1 LARERGDLGLRPE
14 GSGRGYAGPRMRT
27 RTGQLL
33 PLGLLLPS
41 VAFLAVLV
49 LVPMTQALLLSTVT
63 DSGEFSLAVF
73 QGMLADANFSDAWRN
88 TFLLL
93 LLIVPLQVALALV
106 IALLVNSRFRG
117 HRLFFLIYT
126 LPLAVSDLAA
136 GLLWLAAFSERGYL
150 NSLLQSAGVIGQPV
164 LWLSFDNFAGL
175 VTAIVIAESWR
186 TTAMVLL
193 VLVAGLELIPRDVLE
208 TAELFGANR
217 LRRTIDVVLPLL
229 RPSLQSALI
238 IRTIFA
244 FQTFAVVLALAGR
257 NVPVLGG
264 EAYSWYATNQDAHI
278 AAAYS
283 VVILALSIVAIIVY
297 LRMLP
302 GPRELGVQR

>member
-1 LARERGDLGLRPE
+1 
-14 GSGRGYAGPRMRT
+14 MRT

-126 LPLAVSDLAA
+126 LPVAVSDLAA

-150 NSLLQSAGVIGQPV
+150 NSLLQSAGLIGQPV
-164 LWLSFDNFAGL
+164 LLLSFDNFPGL

-257 NVPVLGG
+257 NVPVLAGG
-264 EAYSWYATNQDAHI
+264 AYSWYATNQDTHI
-278 AAAYS
+278 AAGYG

-297 LRMLP
+297 LRMLS
-302 GPRELGVQR
+302 GPRGLEVQR